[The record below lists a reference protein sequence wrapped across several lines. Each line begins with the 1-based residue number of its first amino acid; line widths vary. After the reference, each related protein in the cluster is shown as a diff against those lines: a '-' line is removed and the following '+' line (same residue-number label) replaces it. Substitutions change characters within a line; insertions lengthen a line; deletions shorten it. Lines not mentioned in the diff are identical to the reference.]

1 MNKTDFIKK
10 LSKELNFDLE
20 KTNIV
25 NDILENNFII
35 GKNNKEKMIKQ
46 LCDKLK
52 INEKDAN
59 KIYDKAMEI
68 VAKEIKNKIKNKFI
82 NQ

>member
-52 INEKDAN
+52 IKEKDAN

-82 NQ
+82 NK